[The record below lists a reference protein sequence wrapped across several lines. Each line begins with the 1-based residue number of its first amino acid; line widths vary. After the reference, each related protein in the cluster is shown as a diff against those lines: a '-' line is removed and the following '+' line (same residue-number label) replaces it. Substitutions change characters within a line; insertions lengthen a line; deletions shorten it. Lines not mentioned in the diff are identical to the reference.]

1 MPDTAS
7 APSLIGSAG
16 PHWVRYGIAADQ
28 KYLLGDFLETYDQL
42 VINGNMLAYM
52 KSSLSQFVT
61 QQVQK
66 PFVIDP
72 QTHAFAHDLGHLR
85 SSSKGSAG
93 QIKRSWGKLI
103 DAYGTLVSEAIQ
115 NQERP
120 LDPSDFDDE
129 PARHKFVENV
139 LLFQRDTVAIELEE
153 GEDRDYL
160 EFLKEETGVDP
171 FVQPP
176 ALLIAPY
183 FFVDGPLAGEWVTR
197 NIQLIQDSRAFL
209 ESQKVEQSPL
219 AAELVVSKEILCD
232 PGELESI
239 MGKYKEAAPDVLLLW
254 IDQFSEHNAT
264 PNELQHYIKLLKYFH
279 DAEIPVVNLFG
290 GFFSIAM
297 MRFSKQIPGAL
308 AAVCHGLEYGEVRP
322 VIPLGGGTPV
332 ARFYSRKL
340 HHRLPPRVAL
350 REIQELDGL
359 ESAKAF
365 HDNICS
371 CPNCEAVITSD
382 PAEELDA
389 FYFDTKES
397 AYWVSG
403 RRVTREFPTGTA
415 SGNCTR
421 HYMWCKAWEYREFKS
436 SLEDLKVQLTEA
448 DNRLRKVLG
457 ADYASHPK
465 LWADSLR

>member
-1 MPDTAS
+1 MPDTTSAS
-7 APSLIGSAG
+7 SPIGSAG

-28 KYLLGDFLETYDQL
+28 KYLLGDFLDTYDQL

-52 KSSLSQFVT
+52 KSSLSQFIT
-61 QQVQK
+61 QQAQK

-72 QTHAFAHDLGHLR
+72 QTHAFAHDLEHLR
-85 SSSKGSAG
+85 STSKGSAG

-103 DAYGTLVSEAIQ
+103 DAYGTLISEAIL
-115 NQERP
+115 NQDRP
-120 LDPSDFDDE
+120 LDPSDFDNE
-129 PARHKFVENV
+129 SARQELIEKV

-171 FVQPP
+171 FIQPP

-183 FFVDGPLAGEWVTR
+183 FFIDGPLASEWVTI

-209 ESQKVEQSPL
+209 ESQDVEQPPL

-232 PGELESI
+232 PDELKSI
-239 MGKYKEAAPDVLLLW
+239 VEKYNEAKPDVLLLW
-254 IDQFSEHNAT
+254 IDQFSEHSAT
-264 PNELQHYIKLLKYFH
+264 PNELQHYVRLLNYFH
-279 DAEIPVVNLFG
+279 DAGIPVVNLFG

-297 MRFSKQIPGAL
+297 MRFSEELPGAL

-350 REIQELDGL
+350 REIQELGGL
-359 ESAKAF
+359 KSANAY
-365 HDNICS
+365 HTNICS
-371 CPNCEAVITSD
+371 CPNCEAVITME
-382 PAEELDA
+382 PAEELDT
-389 FYFDTKES
+389 FYFETKES

-403 RRVTREFPTGTA
+403 KRVTREFPTGTA

-421 HYMWCKAWEYREFKS
+421 HYMWCKAWEYKEFNC
-436 SLEDLKVQLTEA
+436 SLDELKVQLKDA
-448 DNRLRKVLG
+448 DNQLRKVLG
-457 ADYASHPK
+457 ADYAGHPK